1 MRKTNILLLLG
12 LFSILTACFMPV
24 VPSRDPDVYNDYKV
38 IQAWQK
44 HDTVGRTDVEQ
55 RKKDVFACG
64 VKKLMGGGL
73 DLAVRYPGMNTEQVI
88 ARMRRI
94 SNCMKSKGYV
104 YIGKEK
110 CTKNGKPT
118 GKCN

>member
-1 MRKTNILLLLG
+1 MRKTNILLFLG

-44 HDTVGRTDVEQ
+44 HDAVGRTDVEQ
-55 RKKDVFACG
+55 RKKDFKECG
-64 VKKLMGGGL
+64 VRKFFGGRL
-73 DLAVRYPGMNTEQVI
+73 DLNTQYPEMTDKQADE
-88 ARMRRI
+88 RRDKI
-94 SNCMKSKGYV
+94 EKCIKLKGYF
-104 YIGKEK
+104 YIGKER
-110 CTKNGKPT
+110 CTRNGKPT